1 MKRGNEFLVGLVLL
15 LGLAVVVA
23 GALWLSEANIG
34 RRESDHVA
42 RFRTVGGL
50 TPGAP
55 VTYRGVRVGRVQAI
69 RLADEFV
76 EADLRVFQGVD
87 LPERPAVI
95 AASQSLFGEWSA
107 TIVSSAQQQD
117 DPNVRQMLAETSK
130 PGGDRWPGATLPDVG
145 QLTAQ
150 AGRIATDIASVAN
163 RVQEAFDSTAVVELR
178 RSIKD
183 FGEISDRLVKFT
195 DAQTTRIN
203 QVTGNVERTSDAFLG
218 ASQDLRSTLARVDSA
233 TSDGQLQQI
242 LENGRA
248 GSSDLRQAS
257 ADLKG
262 ILATVKGQDTSI
274 VRILLA
280 ADSALSR
287 LQAGQG
293 TLGLLSKDPAL
304 YNETI
309 ETMQELRRLIADI
322 QMNPRKY
329 FKFSVF

>member
-1 MKRGNEFLVGLVLL
+1 MKRRNEFLVGLVLL
-15 LGLAVVVA
+15 IGLAVVVA
-23 GALWLSEANIG
+23 GALWLSEANVG
-34 RRESDHVA
+34 KRESDHVA

-55 VTYRGVRVGRVQAI
+55 VTFRGVRVGRVQAI

-76 EADLRVFQGVD
+76 EADLRVFQGVE
-87 LPERPAVI
+87 LPARPAVI

-107 TIVSSAQQQD
+107 TIVSRDQSQE
-117 DPNVRQMLAETSK
+117 DPNVREMLAETSK

-183 FGEISDRLVKFT
+183 FGQIADKLVKFT
-195 DAQTTRIN
+195 ENQTSHLN
-203 QVTGNVERTSDAFLG
+203 QVTGNVERTSDAVLG
-218 ASQDLRSTLARVDSA
+218 ASENLRSTLARVDSA

-242 LENGRA
+242 LDNARSGT
-248 GSSDLRQAS
+248 GDLRQAS
-257 ADLKG
+257 ADLKNV
-262 ILATVKGQDTSI
+262 IATVKGQDTSI

-280 ADSALSR
+280 ADSALTR
-287 LQAGQG
+287 LQEGKG
-293 TLGLLSKDPAL
+293 TLGLLSRDPAL

-322 QMNPRKY
+322 QANPRKY

>member
-1 MKRGNEFLVGLVLL
+1 
-15 LGLAVVVA
+15 
-23 GALWLSEANIG
+23 
-34 RRESDHVA
+34 
-42 RFRTVGGL
+42 
-50 TPGAP
+50 
-55 VTYRGVRVGRVQAI
+55 
-69 RLADEFV
+69 V
-76 EADLRVFQGVD
+76 EADLRVFQGVE
-87 LPERPAVI
+87 LPARPAVI

-107 TIVSSAQQQD
+107 TIVSGDQPQD
-117 DPNVRQMLAETSK
+117 DPNVRQMLAETSR

-163 RVQEAFDSTAVVELR
+163 RVQEAFDSSAVTELR

-183 FGEISDRLVKFT
+183 FGDIADRLVKFT
-195 DAQTTRIN
+195 DYQTGRFN
-203 QVTGNVERTSDAFLG
+203 QVTGKIDRTSDLALE
-218 ASQDLRSTLARVDSA
+218 ATQDFRTTMARVDSA
-233 TSDGQLQQI
+233 TGDGQLQQI
-242 LENGRA
+242 MENSRA
-248 GSSDLRQAS
+248 GSADLRQAS

-309 ETMQELRRLIADI
+309 ETMQELRRLISDI
-322 QMNPRKY
+322 QANPRKY

>member
-1 MKRGNEFLVGLVLL
+1 MKRRNEFLVGLVLL
-15 LGLAVVVA
+15 LSLAVVVA
-23 GALWLSEANIG
+23 GALWLSEANVG

-76 EADLRVFQGVD
+76 EADLRVFQGVE
-87 LPERPAVI
+87 LPARPAVI

-107 TIVSSAQQQD
+107 TIVSRDQPQD
-117 DPNVRQMLAETSK
+117 DPNVREMLAETSR

-163 RVQEAFDSTAVVELR
+163 RVQEAFDSSAVIELR

-183 FGEISDRLVKFT
+183 FGEIADRLVKFT
-195 DAQTTRIN
+195 NSQTGRLN
-203 QVTGNVERTSDAFLG
+203 EVTGNVERTSDAVLS
-218 ASQDLRSTLARVDSA
+218 ASQDLRSTLSRVDSA
-233 TSDGQLQQI
+233 TNNGQLQQI
-242 LENGRA
+242 IENTRA
-248 GSSDLRQAS
+248 GSGDLRQAS

-262 ILATVKGQDTSI
+262 IISTVKGQDTSI
-274 VRILLA
+274 VRILVA
-280 ADSALSR
+280 ADSALTR
-287 LQAGQG
+287 LQQGQG

>member
-1 MKRGNEFLVGLVLL
+1 MKRRNEFLVGLVLL
-15 LGLAVVVA
+15 LSLAVVVA
-23 GALWLSEANIG
+23 GALWLSEANVG
-34 RRESDHVA
+34 RREQDHVA

-76 EADLRVFQGVD
+76 EADLRVFQGVE
-87 LPERPAVI
+87 LPARPAVI

-107 TIVSSAQQQD
+107 TIVSRDQPQD
-117 DPNVRQMLAETSK
+117 DPNVREMLAETSR

-163 RVQEAFDSTAVVELR
+163 RVQEAFDSNAVNELR

-183 FGEISDRLVKFT
+183 FGEIADRLVKFT
-195 DAQTTRIN
+195 NSQTTRLN
-203 QVTGNVERTSDAFLG
+203 QITGNVEQTSDAILS
-218 ASQDLRSTLARVDSA
+218 ASEGLRRTISRVDSA
-233 TSDGQLQQI
+233 TGSGQLAEI
-242 LENGRA
+242 VDNARA
-248 GSSDLRQAS
+248 GSGDLRQAS
-257 ADLKG
+257 ADLKHV
-262 ILATVKGQDTSI
+262 ISTVKGQDTSI
-274 VRILLA
+274 VRILIA
-280 ADSALSR
+280 ADSALTR
-287 LQAGQG
+287 LQQGQG

-322 QMNPRKY
+322 QANPRKY

>member
-15 LGLAVVVA
+15 LSLAVVVA
-23 GALWLSEANIG
+23 GALWLSEANVG

-76 EADLRVFQGVD
+76 EADLRVFQGVE
-87 LPERPAVI
+87 LPARPAVI

-107 TIVSSAQQQD
+107 TIVSSDQPQD

-163 RVQEAFDSTAVVELR
+163 RVQEAFDSSAVAELR

-195 DAQTTRIN
+195 DAQTGRFN
-203 QVTGNVERTSDAFLG
+203 QITGKVERTSDNFLT
-218 ASQDLRSTLARVDSA
+218 ASQSLNTVLSRVDSS
-233 TSDGQLQQI
+233 TRDGALKEI
-242 LENGRA
+242 VENGRA
-248 GSSDLRQAS
+248 GSADLRQAS

-262 ILATVKGQDTSI
+262 VIATVKGQDSSI
-274 VRILLA
+274 VRILIS
-280 ADSALSR
+280 ADSALTR

>member
-1 MKRGNEFLVGLVLL
+1 MKRRNEFLVGLVLL
-15 LGLAVVVA
+15 LGLAVVVV
-23 GALWLSEANIG
+23 GALWLSEANVG

-76 EADLRVFQGVD
+76 EADLRVFQGVE
-87 LPERPAVI
+87 LPARPAVI

-107 TIVSSAQQQD
+107 TIVSGDQPQD
-117 DPNVRQMLAETSK
+117 DPNVRQMLAETSR

-163 RVQEAFDSTAVVELR
+163 RVQEAFDSTAVTELR

-183 FGEISDRLVKFT
+183 FGDIADRLVKFT
-195 DAQTTRIN
+195 DYQTGRFN
-203 QVTGNVERTSDAFLG
+203 QVTGKIDRTSDLALQ
-218 ASQDLRSTLARVDSA
+218 ATQDFRTAMARVDSA
-233 TSDGQLQQI
+233 TGQGQLQQI
-242 LENGRA
+242 MENGRA
-248 GSSDLRQAS
+248 GSADLRQAS

>member
-1 MKRGNEFLVGLVLL
+1 MKRRNEFLVGLVLL
-15 LGLAVVVA
+15 LGLAVVVV
-23 GALWLSEANIG
+23 GALWLSEANVG

-76 EADLRVFQGVD
+76 EADLRVFQGVE
-87 LPERPAVI
+87 LPARPAVI

-107 TIVSSAQQQD
+107 TIVSSDQPQD
-117 DPNVRQMLAETSK
+117 DPNVRQMLAETSR

-163 RVQEAFDSTAVVELR
+163 RVQEAFDSTAVTELR
-178 RSIKD
+178 NSIKE
-183 FGEISDRLVKFT
+183 FGQIADKLNRFT
-195 DAQTTRIN
+195 DNQTSRLN
-203 QVTGNVERTSDAFLG
+203 QVTGNVERTSSSVLG

-233 TSDGQLQQI
+233 TRDGQLQQI
-242 LENGRA
+242 MDNARA
-248 GSSDLRQAS
+248 GTGDLRQAS

-262 ILATVKGQDTSI
+262 VIATVKGQDTSI
-274 VRILLA
+274 VRILVA
-280 ADSALSR
+280 ADSALTR
-287 LQAGQG
+287 LQSGQG